1 MVLTGLGFS
10 AKKNILKFQLKG
22 LFMNKFTKI
31 SATALFA
38 LFLTACDKP
47 ADKPANNAKPET
59 AQQTEV
65 AKPTEATQQAEA
77 AKPAEATKPAETAP
91 ALSAEEQEK
100 ADYEKLVAWN
110 QQQGAAQAQSQQKLQ
125 QELQA
130 AIVAQDENKAK
141 AAIEE
146 FNKTVQA
153 SIASLDALEIKS
165 DLIKSAQTKTKNVL
179 ALASELLVAQAN
191 VKDEAEQKAYVEKA
205 QQLQSEMQALA
216 QLSAQIEAKLN
227 PAPAQAPA
235 AK

>member
-1 MVLTGLGFS
+1 
-10 AKKNILKFQLKG
+10 
-22 LFMNKFTKI
+22 MNKFTKI
-31 SATALFA
+31 SVTALFA

-191 VKDEAEQKAYVEKA
+191 VKDEAEQKVYVEKA

>member
-1 MVLTGLGFS
+1 
-10 AKKNILKFQLKG
+10 
-22 LFMNKFTKI
+22 MNKFTKI
-31 SATALFA
+31 SATVLFA

-59 AQQTEV
+59 AQQ
-65 AKPTEATQQAEA
+65 AEA
-77 AKPAEATKPAETAP
+77 AKPAETAP

-191 VKDEAEQKAYVEKA
+191 VKDEAEQKVYVEKA

>member
-1 MVLTGLGFS
+1 
-10 AKKNILKFQLKG
+10 
-22 LFMNKFTKI
+22 MNKFTKI

-59 AQQTEV
+59 AQQAEA
-65 AKPTEATQQAEA
+65 AKPAEATQQAKAAKPAEATQQAEA

-100 ADYEKLVAWN
+100 TDYEKLVAWN

-191 VKDEAEQKAYVEKA
+191 VKDEAEQKVYVEKA
-205 QQLQSEMQALA
+205 QQLQNEMQALA

>member
-1 MVLTGLGFS
+1 
-10 AKKNILKFQLKG
+10 
-22 LFMNKFTKI
+22 MNKFTKI

-59 AQQTEV
+59 AQQAEA
-65 AKPTEATQQAEA
+65 AKPAEATQQAEA

-191 VKDEAEQKAYVEKA
+191 VKDEAEQKVYVEKA
-205 QQLQSEMQALA
+205 QQLQNEMQALA

>member
-1 MVLTGLGFS
+1 
-10 AKKNILKFQLKG
+10 
-22 LFMNKFTKI
+22 MNKFTKI

-59 AQQTEV
+59 AQQTEA

-100 ADYEKLVAWN
+100 ADYKKLVAWN

-191 VKDEAEQKAYVEKA
+191 VKDEAEQKVYAEKA

>member
-1 MVLTGLGFS
+1 
-10 AKKNILKFQLKG
+10 
-22 LFMNKFTKI
+22 MNKFTKI

-59 AQQTEV
+59 AQQTEA
-65 AKPTEATQQAEA
+65 AKPAEATQQAEA

-191 VKDEAEQKAYVEKA
+191 VKDEAEQKVYVEKA
-205 QQLQSEMQALA
+205 QQLQNEMQALA

>member
-1 MVLTGLGFS
+1 
-10 AKKNILKFQLKG
+10 
-22 LFMNKFTKI
+22 MNKFTKI

-59 AQQTEV
+59 TQQT
-65 AKPTEATQQAEA
+65 EA
-77 AKPAEATKPAETAP
+77 AKPAEATKLAETAP

-191 VKDEAEQKAYVEKA
+191 VKDEAEQKVYVEKA
-205 QQLQSEMQALA
+205 QQLQNEMQALA

>member
-1 MVLTGLGFS
+1 
-10 AKKNILKFQLKG
+10 
-22 LFMNKFTKI
+22 MNKFTKI

-59 AQQTEV
+59 TQQTEV
-65 AKPTEATQQAEA
+65 AKPAEATQQAEA

-191 VKDEAEQKAYVEKA
+191 VKDEAEQKVYVKKA
-205 QQLQSEMQALA
+205 QQLQNEMQALA

>member
-1 MVLTGLGFS
+1 
-10 AKKNILKFQLKG
+10 
-22 LFMNKFTKI
+22 MNKFTKI

-59 AQQTEV
+59 AQQTEA
-65 AKPTEATQQAEA
+65 AKPAEATQQTEA

-191 VKDEAEQKAYVEKA
+191 VKDEAEQKVYVEKA

>member
-1 MVLTGLGFS
+1 
-10 AKKNILKFQLKG
+10 
-22 LFMNKFTKI
+22 MNKFTKI

-59 AQQTEV
+59 AQQAET
-65 AKPTEATQQAEA
+65 AKPAEATQQAEV

-191 VKDEAEQKAYVEKA
+191 VKDEAEQKVYVEKA

-227 PAPAQAPA
+227 PASAQAPA

>member
-1 MVLTGLGFS
+1 
-10 AKKNILKFQLKG
+10 
-22 LFMNKFTKI
+22 MNKFTKI

-59 AQQTEV
+59 TQQTEA
-65 AKPTEATQQAEA
+65 AKPAEATQQAEA
-77 AKPAEATKPAETAP
+77 AKPAETAP

-100 ADYEKLVAWN
+100 ADYEKLIAWN

-191 VKDEAEQKAYVEKA
+191 VKDEAEQKVYVEKA
-205 QQLQSEMQALA
+205 QQLQNEMQALA

>member
-1 MVLTGLGFS
+1 
-10 AKKNILKFQLKG
+10 
-22 LFMNKFTKI
+22 MNKFTKI

-59 AQQTEV
+59 AQQAEA
-65 AKPTEATQQAEA
+65 AKPAEATQQAEA

-191 VKDEAEQKAYVEKA
+191 VKDEAEQKVYVEKA

>member
-1 MVLTGLGFS
+1 
-10 AKKNILKFQLKG
+10 
-22 LFMNKFTKI
+22 MNKFTKI

-59 AQQTEV
+59 AQQTEA

-191 VKDEAEQKAYVEKA
+191 VKDEAEQKVYVEKA
-205 QQLQSEMQALA
+205 QQLQNEMQALA

-227 PAPAQAPA
+227 PAPA

>member
-1 MVLTGLGFS
+1 
-10 AKKNILKFQLKG
+10 
-22 LFMNKFTKI
+22 MNKFTKI

-59 AQQTEV
+59 TQQTEA
-65 AKPTEATQQAEA
+65 AKPAEATQQAEA
-77 AKPAEATKPAETAP
+77 AKPTEATKPAETAP
-91 ALSAEEQEK
+91 VLSAEEQEK

-191 VKDEAEQKAYVEKA
+191 VKDEAEQKVYVEKA
-205 QQLQSEMQALA
+205 QQLQNEMQALA

-227 PAPAQAPA
+227 PAPAQVPA

>member
-1 MVLTGLGFS
+1 
-10 AKKNILKFQLKG
+10 
-22 LFMNKFTKI
+22 MNKFTKI

-59 AQQTEV
+59 AQQTEA
-65 AKPTEATQQAEA
+65 AKPT
-77 AKPAEATKPAETAP
+77 EATKPAETAP

-179 ALASELLVAQAN
+179 ALASELLVAQGN
-191 VKDEAEQKAYVEKA
+191 VKDEAEQKVYVEKA
-205 QQLQSEMQALA
+205 QQLQNEMQALA

>member
-1 MVLTGLGFS
+1 
-10 AKKNILKFQLKG
+10 
-22 LFMNKFTKI
+22 MNKFTKI

-65 AKPTEATQQAEA
+65 AKPAEATQQAEA

-191 VKDEAEQKAYVEKA
+191 VKDEAEQKVYVEKA

>member
-1 MVLTGLGFS
+1 
-10 AKKNILKFQLKG
+10 
-22 LFMNKFTKI
+22 MNKFTKI

-59 AQQTEV
+59 TQQTEA
-65 AKPTEATQQAEA
+65 AKPAEATQQAEA

-191 VKDEAEQKAYVEKA
+191 VKDEAEQKVYVEKA

>member
-1 MVLTGLGFS
+1 
-10 AKKNILKFQLKG
+10 
-22 LFMNKFTKI
+22 MNKFTKI

-59 AQQTEV
+59 AQQAEA
-65 AKPTEATQQAEA
+65 AKPAEATQQAEA

-100 ADYEKLVAWN
+100 ADYEKLIAWN

-191 VKDEAEQKAYVEKA
+191 VKDEAEQKVYVEKA
-205 QQLQSEMQALA
+205 QQLQNEMQALA

-235 AK
+235 TK

>member
-1 MVLTGLGFS
+1 
-10 AKKNILKFQLKG
+10 
-22 LFMNKFTKI
+22 MNKFTKI

-59 AQQTEV
+59 AQQTEA
-65 AKPTEATQQAEA
+65 AKPAEATQQ
-77 AKPAEATKPAETAP
+77 AEATKPAETAP

-191 VKDEAEQKAYVEKA
+191 VKDEAEQKVYVEKA

>member
-1 MVLTGLGFS
+1 
-10 AKKNILKFQLKG
+10 
-22 LFMNKFTKI
+22 MNKFTKI

-59 AQQTEV
+59 TQQTEA
-65 AKPTEATQQAEA
+65 AKPAEATQQAEA

-191 VKDEAEQKAYVEKA
+191 VKDEAEQKVYVEKA
-205 QQLQSEMQALA
+205 QQLQNEMQALA

-227 PAPAQAPA
+227 PTPAQAPA

>member
-1 MVLTGLGFS
+1 
-10 AKKNILKFQLKG
+10 
-22 LFMNKFTKI
+22 MNKFTKI

-65 AKPTEATQQAEA
+65 ATQQAEA

-191 VKDEAEQKAYVEKA
+191 VKDEAEQKVYAEKA

>member
-1 MVLTGLGFS
+1 
-10 AKKNILKFQLKG
+10 
-22 LFMNKFTKI
+22 MNKFTKI

-77 AKPAEATKPAETAP
+77 AKPTEATQQAEAAKPAETAP

-191 VKDEAEQKAYVEKA
+191 VKDEAEQKVYVEKA

>member
-1 MVLTGLGFS
+1 
-10 AKKNILKFQLKG
+10 
-22 LFMNKFTKI
+22 MNKFTKI

-59 AQQTEV
+59 AQQTEA

-77 AKPAEATKPAETAP
+77 AKPVEAAKPAETAP
-91 ALSAEEQEK
+91 ALNAEEQEK

-191 VKDEAEQKAYVEKA
+191 VKDEAEQKVYVEKA

>member
-1 MVLTGLGFS
+1 
-10 AKKNILKFQLKG
+10 
-22 LFMNKFTKI
+22 MNKFTKI

-59 AQQTEV
+59 AQQTEA
-65 AKPTEATQQAEA
+65 AKPT
-77 AKPAEATKPAETAP
+77 EATKPAETAP

-191 VKDEAEQKAYVEKA
+191 VKDEAEQKVYVEKA
-205 QQLQSEMQALA
+205 QQLQNEMQALA

>member
-1 MVLTGLGFS
+1 
-10 AKKNILKFQLKG
+10 
-22 LFMNKFTKI
+22 MNKFTKI

-65 AKPTEATQQAEA
+65 AKPAEATQQAEA

-100 ADYEKLVAWN
+100 ADYEKLIAWN

-191 VKDEAEQKAYVEKA
+191 VKDEAEQKVYVEKA
-205 QQLQSEMQALA
+205 QQLQNEMQALA

>member
-1 MVLTGLGFS
+1 
-10 AKKNILKFQLKG
+10 
-22 LFMNKFTKI
+22 MNKFTKI

-59 AQQTEV
+59 AQQ
-65 AKPTEATQQAEA
+65 AET

-191 VKDEAEQKAYVEKA
+191 VKDEAEQKVYVEKA

-227 PAPAQAPA
+227 PASAQAPA

>member
-1 MVLTGLGFS
+1 
-10 AKKNILKFQLKG
+10 
-22 LFMNKFTKI
+22 MNKFTKI

-59 AQQTEV
+59 AQQTEA
-65 AKPTEATQQAEA
+65 AKPAEATQQAEV

-110 QQQGAAQAQSQQKLQ
+110 QQQGVAQAQSQQKLQ

-191 VKDEAEQKAYVEKA
+191 VKDEAEQKVYVEKA
-205 QQLQSEMQALA
+205 QQLQNEMQALA

>member
-1 MVLTGLGFS
+1 
-10 AKKNILKFQLKG
+10 
-22 LFMNKFTKI
+22 MNKFTKI

-59 AQQTEV
+59 AQQ
-65 AKPTEATQQAEA
+65 AEA

-100 ADYEKLVAWN
+100 TDYEKLVAWN
-110 QQQGAAQAQSQQKLQ
+110 QQQGTAQAQSQQKLQ

-191 VKDEAEQKAYVEKA
+191 VKDEAEQKVYVEKA
-205 QQLQSEMQALA
+205 QQLQNEMQALA

>member
-1 MVLTGLGFS
+1 
-10 AKKNILKFQLKG
+10 
-22 LFMNKFTKI
+22 MNKFTKI

-59 AQQTEV
+59 AQQPEA
-65 AKPTEATQQAEA
+65 AKPAEATQQAEA

-191 VKDEAEQKAYVEKA
+191 VKDEAEQKVYVEKA

>member
-1 MVLTGLGFS
+1 
-10 AKKNILKFQLKG
+10 
-22 LFMNKFTKI
+22 MNKFTKI

-59 AQQTEV
+59 AQQTEA
-65 AKPTEATQQAEA
+65 AKPAEATQQAEA
-77 AKPAEATKPAETAP
+77 AKPTEVTKPAETAP

-191 VKDEAEQKAYVEKA
+191 VKDEAEQKVYVEKA
-205 QQLQSEMQALA
+205 QQLQNEMQALA

>member
-1 MVLTGLGFS
+1 
-10 AKKNILKFQLKG
+10 
-22 LFMNKFTKI
+22 MNKFTKI
-31 SATALFA
+31 SATVLFA

-191 VKDEAEQKAYVEKA
+191 VKDEAEQKVYVEKA

>member
-1 MVLTGLGFS
+1 
-10 AKKNILKFQLKG
+10 
-22 LFMNKFTKI
+22 MNKFTKI

-59 AQQTEV
+59 AQQTEA
-65 AKPTEATQQAEA
+65 AKPAEATQQAEA

-191 VKDEAEQKAYVEKA
+191 VKDEAGQKVYVEKA
-205 QQLQSEMQALA
+205 QQLQNEMQALA

>member
-1 MVLTGLGFS
+1 
-10 AKKNILKFQLKG
+10 
-22 LFMNKFTKI
+22 MNKFTKI

-59 AQQTEV
+59 TQQAET
-65 AKPTEATQQAEA
+65 AKPAEATQQAEA

-191 VKDEAEQKAYVEKA
+191 VKDEAEQKVYVEKA
-205 QQLQSEMQALA
+205 QQLQNEMQALA